1 MSAFH
6 LFLDLAGTKLTE
18 ESTEVVLAVL
28 LSTFKFELTD
38 KRIYWN
44 LSPIVYPSVA
54 PDGSK
59 PELPLKVTLLDG
71 KTTGA
76 SA

>member
-1 MSAFH
+1 MSAFQ

-18 ESTEVVLAVL
+18 ESTEVVLTVL

-44 LSPIVYPSVA
+44 LAPFVYPSVV
-54 PDGSK
+54 PYGSK
-59 PELPLKVTLLDG
+59 PELPLKVTLLDRDTIG
-71 KTTGA
+71 E